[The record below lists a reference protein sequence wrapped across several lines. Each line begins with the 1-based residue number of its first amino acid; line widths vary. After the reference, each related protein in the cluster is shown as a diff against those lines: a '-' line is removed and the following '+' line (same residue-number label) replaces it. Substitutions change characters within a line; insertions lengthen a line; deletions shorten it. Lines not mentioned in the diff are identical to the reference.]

1 MNRIQPRELFNSDLR
16 VDAAAIQGPQQPLL
30 WYALQIHSRLAGF
43 TSSTLN
49 QKGYETFLPFYNSP
63 RRWSDR
69 IKIIK
74 TPLFPGYMFCRF
86 DIQNRLPVLATP
98 GTINIVG
105 AGRTPIPVED
115 GEIMAIRTIVHSGL
129 ETQTWP
135 YLNVGAKIR
144 IDRGPLT
151 GLEGILV
158 NSDKVDRLIV
168 CVNLLHRSVAVEI
181 DRQWASAVTDGSDR
195 RLRDNGY
202 ETTVTRQRL

>member
-1 MNRIQPRELFNSDLR
+1 MRPDASCTVSNSDLR
-16 VDAAAIQGPQQPLL
+16 KDISSIQNPQQPLL

-43 TSSTLN
+43 TSSTLS
-49 QKGYETFLPFYNSP
+49 QKGYETFSPSYNSS

-105 AGRTPIPVED
+105 AGRTPIPVEER
-115 GEIMAIRTIVHSGL
+115 EIMAVRMIVHSGL
-129 ETQTWP
+129 EAQTWP
-135 YLNVGAKIR
+135 YLNVGAKIK
-144 IDRGPLT
+144 INRGPLT

-168 CVNLLHRSVAVEI
+168 CVTLLRRSVAVEI
-181 DRQWASAVTDGSDR
+181 DRQWAGAVTDGPD
-195 RLRDNGY
+195 
-202 ETTVTRQRL
+202 QRL